1 MTETAA
7 GVPKYHRFANALRQ
21 AIQEGTYDAGQKLPP
36 EDQLAQQY
44 RMSVPTIRQGLGV
57 LVAEGLIDRQH
68 GKGTFVKNERPLLR
82 KSRNRYGR
90 ARHDSKLLTRDLR
103 HSITFAG
110 RAPASAPVAEAMG
123 IEPDTEVVIRRRL
136 LSDRETGRPEE
147 VGASYL
153 PIEVAGGTYLEQP
166 KVVPKAL
173 FLCVEEISGKRYH
186 EARDLWRS
194 RMPTPEEADAL
205 EIPTGMAVMHV
216 MHTAYSDDGEV
227 LEVSESVWPAD
238 RIIVVDEYAIEQ
250 DATSLD
256 SPSGV

>member
-44 RMSVPTIRQGLGV
+44 RMSLPTIRQGLGV

-90 ARHDSKLLTRDLR
+90 ARHDSKLLTRDLQ

-110 RAPASAPVAEAMG
+110 RAPVPTSVAEAMG
-123 IEPDTEVVIRRRL
+123 VEPDTEVVIRRRL

-147 VGASYL
+147 FGASYL
-153 PIEVAGGTYLEQP
+153 PVEVAGGTYLEEP

-227 LEVSESVWPAD
+227 LEVSESIWPAD

-250 DATSLD
+250 DATALD